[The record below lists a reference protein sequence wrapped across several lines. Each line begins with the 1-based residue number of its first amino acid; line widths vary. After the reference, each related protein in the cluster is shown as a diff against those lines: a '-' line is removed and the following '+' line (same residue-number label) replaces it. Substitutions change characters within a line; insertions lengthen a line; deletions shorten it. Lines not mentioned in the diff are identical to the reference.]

1 MSEVRVR
8 FAPSPTGFLHIGGLR
23 TALYN
28 YLYAKRNNGKFLL
41 RIEDTDRTRYVDG
54 AIENLLEQ
62 LKWAG
67 LDPDEGVVLDDEG
80 NVTEVGEC
88 GPYVQSDRVKQGLY
102 QKYIDEL
109 IEKGYAYYCFCS
121 KERLDQV
128 KAQQKADGLMPKYDG
143 LCRGISVEDAKKRI
157 ANGEEYVVRLKLP
170 ENKEITFND
179 AIKGKITFNTND
191 MDDQVLIK
199 SDGFPTYHFAVVVDD
214 HLMGITHIVRGDE
227 WISSTAKHVYMYQC
241 FGWDVPEF
249 VHLPVV
255 LNKSGKKLSKRNDD
269 VAVKDFRT
277 KGYLPEA
284 IDNYLALVG
293 WSSED
298 NQEIMSMEELEHKF
312 DFSRVSKSGG
322 VFDTE
327 KLNWINRHY
336 IKEIENEKL
345 ASMLKPYLVEDGVIS
360 KDYPDYKLL
369 EIASLFKE
377 ELDYLAEITEKVEF
391 LFKDY
396 EMDDDAK
403 EFLNY
408 EKLDE
413 LMNALKE
420 EVESV
425 DEIEKEFAS
434 GVMKRVQKKTGIK
447 GKDLWMTTRA
457 VITGNVHGPDLDSIM
472 VVLGKQEVLDR
483 INKALNR

>member
-1 MSEVRVR
+1 
-8 FAPSPTGFLHIGGLR
+8 
-23 TALYN
+23 
-28 YLYAKRNNGKFLL
+28 
-41 RIEDTDRTRYVDG
+41 
-54 AIENLLEQ
+54 
-62 LKWAG
+62 
-67 LDPDEGVVLDDEG
+67 
-80 NVTEVGEC
+80 
-88 GPYVQSDRVKQGLY
+88 
-102 QKYIDEL
+102 
-109 IEKGYAYYCFCS
+109 
-121 KERLDQV
+121 
-128 KAQQKADGLMPKYDG
+128 
-143 LCRGISVEDAKKRI
+143 
-157 ANGEEYVVRLKLP
+157 
-170 ENKEITFND
+170 
-179 AIKGKITFNTND
+179 
-191 MDDQVLIK
+191 
-199 SDGFPTYHFAVVVDD
+199 
-214 HLMGITHIVRGDE
+214 
-227 WISSTAKHVYMYQC
+227 
-241 FGWDVPEF
+241 
-249 VHLPVV
+249 
-255 LNKSGKKLSKRNDD
+255 
-269 VAVKDFRT
+269 
-277 KGYLPEA
+277 
-284 IDNYLALVG
+284 
-293 WSSED
+293 
-298 NQEIMSMEELEHKF
+298 
-312 DFSRVSKSGG
+312 
-322 VFDTE
+322 E

-360 KDYPDYKLL
+360 EDYPDYKLL

-377 ELDYLAEITEKVEF
+377 ELDYLQEIAEKVEF